1 MWLAKALQ
9 EWRDFYLLVGTA
21 GATLLA
27 LLFVALSV
35 GAGYLRPQQAA
46 NTRTFMS
53 PVVIHFTTVFF
64 VSAIALVPAHGATF
78 FAVLIG
84 ATAVIG
90 TAISAVITV
99 RVVKTSLHGVDV
111 ADRFAY
117 GVLPALGY
125 AALLVAAALMFANNE
140 SSLDVL
146 PGALLLLLVV
156 NIRNAWDL
164 TLAMVLRHSNDHS
177 ARS

>member
-27 LLFVALSV
+27 LPFVALSV

-64 VSAIALVPAHGATF
+64 VSAIAPGAQARICWT
-78 FAVLIG
+78 VV
-84 ATAVIG
+84 ATA
-90 TAISAVITV
+90 ASRSAWF
-99 RVVKTSLHGVDV
+99 SQ
-111 ADRFAY
+111 
-117 GVLPALGY
+117 
-125 AALLVAAALMFANNE
+125 
-140 SSLDVL
+140 
-146 PGALLLLLVV
+146 
-156 NIRNAWDL
+156 
-164 TLAMVLRHSNDHS
+164 TL
-177 ARS
+177 